1 MKKYDGKRGQMGH
14 YKVFSDVRFKYLHK
28 KQIYRFHKH
37 INSSRLAR
45 VDSRRKSAYRRPLA
59 FFDNRRRQQPKYFRN
74 IIYKYIYIYISH
86 IYRVQLRRR
95 AGSILEKEQ
104 IQIFRYIEKVTTLL
118 IYGTVVGSPRY
129 SESVF
134 GVECSKPPSEGLGV
148 KPTENI

>member
-1 MKKYDGKRGQMGH
+1 MRKYDGKRGQMGH
-14 YKVFSDVRFKYLHK
+14 YKVFNDVRFKYLHK

-37 INSSRLAR
+37 INCSRLVR
-45 VDSRRKSAYRRPLA
+45 VDSRHKIAYKRSLVFPG
-59 FFDNRRRQQPKYFRN
+59 N
-74 IIYKYIYIYISH
+74 IYGYIYYIYIYR
-86 IYRVQLRRR
+86 IYTGRNY
-95 AGSILEKEQ
+95 GGEQ
-104 IQIFRYIEKVTTLL
+104 GLFQKKSRFRCFEKVTTLL